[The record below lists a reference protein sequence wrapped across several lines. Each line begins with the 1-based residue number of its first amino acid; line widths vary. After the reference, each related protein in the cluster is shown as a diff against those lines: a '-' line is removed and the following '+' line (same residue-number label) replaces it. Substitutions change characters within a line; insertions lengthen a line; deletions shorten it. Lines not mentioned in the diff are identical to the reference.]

1 MIESIVR
8 YSEAFKLQVVCEL
21 ESGKLRNQSEA
32 RRKYGIAGDGTVANW
47 LRKYGKRHL
56 MSRIVRVER
65 PEERDQVKHLKDR
78 IRQLERALADSK
90 VQEVLHRS
98 YFELLC
104 EDTGERDPEA
114 RKKSIAERLS
124 REGGGRA

>member
-1 MIESIVR
+1 MGESIVR
-8 YSEAFKLQVVCEL
+8 YSEAFKLQVVSEL

-32 RRKYGIAGDGTVANW
+32 RQKYGIAGEGTVANW

-56 MSRIVRVER
+56 MSRIVRVES
-65 PEERDQVKHLKDR
+65 PGERDQVKLLKDR
-78 IRQLERALADSK
+78 IRQLERALVDSK

-104 EDTGERDPEA
+104 EETGESDPEA

-124 REGGGRA
+124 REGRRRD